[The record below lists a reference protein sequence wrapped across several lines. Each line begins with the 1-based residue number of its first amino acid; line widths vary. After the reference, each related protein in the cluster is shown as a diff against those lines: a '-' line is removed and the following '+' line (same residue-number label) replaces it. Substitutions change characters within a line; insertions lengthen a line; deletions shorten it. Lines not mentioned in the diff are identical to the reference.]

1 VITQIFLCYARLD
14 QRKVDALY
22 DKLSDLGFKPWM
34 DKRDILP
41 GEIWEAAIQKAIRR
55 SDFFLACLS
64 VNSVNRRGQIQKEIK
79 KALDIWEEKLDSDI
93 YLIPVRLEDCEVP
106 ESLHRFQWVN
116 LFEEDG
122 WTRLVEALRAGAECR
137 TQVTEPAVQKS
148 TGAESRSTPEEPSP
162 GTTKKTISWE
172 GPERVQ
178 IRILLADDQAI
189 SREGIRRI
197 IERESDMTIV
207 GVVQTAPEVLPQV
220 REKKPDV
227 VLLDLKWH
235 GDDRA
240 MDDVIAQIRR
250 DHPKTR
256 VIGMTVYAHLV
267 QQARAA
273 GATWVMSKDISK
285 NELLRIIRAVYA
297 STVEAIGPKELK
309 EARLALEQLRSL
321 KTGKQY
327 AAHEEVVRVILM
339 TVLHPHL
346 TNPRSQI
353 STISGSRRRD
363 ILFSNYSSLPFWQ
376 RVSQRHDAT
385 QIVFEVKNVK
395 RLDVRYVDQVAGYL
409 TPGLGRLGFLVSR
422 SPAGAPMVQRAV
434 EVFQTDRKVVLFLCD
449 HDLEDMLKLKERGD
463 DATELIRQR
472 YDDFTAL
479 T

>member
-1 VITQIFLCYARLD
+1 MTKIFLCYARPD
-14 QRKVDALY
+14 QGKVEALY
-22 DKLSDLGFKPWM
+22 ERLHNSGFNPWM
-34 DKRDILP
+34 DRKDILA
-41 GEIWEAAIQKAIRR
+41 GEIWEAAIQRAIRR
-55 SDFFLACLS
+55 SDFFLVCLS
-64 VNSVNRRGQIQKEIK
+64 ANSVNRRGQIQKEIK
-79 KALDIWEEKLDSDI
+79 EALDIWKEKLDSDI

-106 ESLHRFQWVN
+106 ESLRRFQWVN

-122 WTRLVEALRAGAECR
+122 WTRLVKALRAGTESR
-137 TQVTEPAVQKS
+137 MQVTEPVVQKS
-148 TGAESRSTPEEPSP
+148 TEVESHAAPKKPFP
-162 GTTKKTISWE
+162 GTEKTILPE
-172 GPERVQ
+172 GPEQVQ

-227 VLLDLKWH
+227 VLLDLRWH

-240 MDDVIAQIRR
+240 MDDVIAQIRQE
-250 DHPKTR
+250 HPKTC
-256 VIGMTVYAHLV
+256 VIGMTVYEHLV

-285 NELLRIIRAVYA
+285 NELLRVIRAAYA
-297 STVEAIGPKELK
+297 SIVEPMGPKELK

-321 KTGKQY
+321 ETGKQY
-327 AAHEEVVRVILM
+327 AAHEEVVRVILT

-346 TNPRSQI
+346 TNSRSQVR
-353 STISGSRRRD
+353 TISGSRRRD
-363 ILFSNYSSLPFWQ
+363 IFFSNYSSHPLWQ

-395 RLDVRYVDQVAGYL
+395 RLYVRYVDQVASYL

-449 HDLEDMLKLKERGD
+449 DDLEKMFKLKERGD
-463 DATELIRQR
+463 DPTELIKQR